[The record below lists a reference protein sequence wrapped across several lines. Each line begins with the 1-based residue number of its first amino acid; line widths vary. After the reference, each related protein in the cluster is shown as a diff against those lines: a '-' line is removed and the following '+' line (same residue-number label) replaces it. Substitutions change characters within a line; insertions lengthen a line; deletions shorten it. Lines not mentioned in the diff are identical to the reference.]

1 MPLRP
6 YLGSKASIICF
17 FGPDGSGKSTLA
29 KALARRLHNENLKVK
44 LSWMRGS
51 HTLAS
56 LLAKFLSR
64 FSCFRGHDNPYY
76 GISLPQRFRKF
87 WQLIELVSVFPVVLF
102 RFIIP
107 SITKTVIAERY
118 LPDFIVWVAV
128 TTKDEGFLKSTWA
141 KFLLAITSKAQIRI
155 YVTADIREL
164 VRRRN
169 ISNEDFLLTQIK
181 PYDIIAQA
189 IGAHKLDTTN
199 MSVEESLQ
207 RISVIVHDAS
217 R

>member
-1 MPLRP
+1 ML
-6 YLGSKASIICF
+6 ICL

-29 KALARRLHNENLKVK
+29 KALAERFDKNKLKVRV
-44 LSWMRGS
+44 SWMRGS

-56 LLAKFLSR
+56 LLARLLSK
-64 FSCFRGHDNPYY
+64 FSCFKGFDNPYY
-76 GISLPQRFRKF
+76 QISIPRNFKRF
-87 WQLIELVSVFPVVLF
+87 WQFLEFVSLLPILLA
-102 RFIIP
+102 RFLLP
-107 SITKTVIAERY
+107 KMMGYVVIAERY

-141 KFLLAITSKAQIRI
+141 KFLLAIASKAQIRI
-155 YVTADIREL
+155 YVTANIGEL

-169 ISNEDFLLTQIK
+169 ISCEDFLRKQIK
-181 PYDIIAQA
+181 LYDVIVQA

-207 RISVIVHDAS
+207 RISAMVHDAS

>member
-1 MPLRP
+1 
-6 YLGSKASIICF
+6 
-17 FGPDGSGKSTLA
+17 
-29 KALARRLHNENLKVK
+29 
-44 LSWMRGS
+44 
-51 HTLAS
+51 
-56 LLAKFLSR
+56 
-64 FSCFRGHDNPYY
+64 
-76 GISLPQRFRKF
+76 
-87 WQLIELVSVFPVVLF
+87 VVLF

-128 TTKDEGFLKSTWA
+128 TTKDEGFLKSTWV

-164 VRRRN
+164 MRRRN
-169 ISNEDFLLTQIK
+169 ISNEDFLRKQTKL
-181 PYDIIAQA
+181 YDIIAQA